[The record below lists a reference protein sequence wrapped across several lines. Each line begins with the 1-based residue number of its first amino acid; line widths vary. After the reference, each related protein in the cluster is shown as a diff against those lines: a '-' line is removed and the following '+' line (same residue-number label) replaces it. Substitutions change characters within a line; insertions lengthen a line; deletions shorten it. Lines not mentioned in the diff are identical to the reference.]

1 MKSYWCCTTQ
11 SVLSCEF
18 FKLIFRM
25 DKTTDALKAVTEYS
39 QKHGIS
45 ELSKGNLLKTQ
56 AVLMVRGKRINVMS
70 AVKLLKQAGAWFYSV
85 GCKKGLALCKFA
97 LAKTYSEWWN
107 DLLEAMPEKTED
119 MLYEASLNFVQNAL
133 KLFKQISWIRGQY
146 YCEKLEDL
154 LKKKMNTQDRGFRS
168 TRYYVELTKNVQKEL
183 GEIKP
188 NSWIGEEH
196 LLILGK
202 YFMHNYL
209 ELALEDYSHLPAN
222 EQQLIKK
229 VNGTLVNIKNK
240 KENTRNVRLKY

>member
-1 MKSYWCCTTQ
+1 
-11 SVLSCEF
+11 
-18 FKLIFRM
+18 
-25 DKTTDALKAVTEYS
+25 
-39 QKHGIS
+39 
-45 ELSKGNLLKTQ
+45 
-56 AVLMVRGKRINVMS
+56 
-70 AVKLLKQAGAWFYSV
+70 
-85 GCKKGLALCKFA
+85 
-97 LAKTYSEWWN
+97 
-107 DLLEAMPEKTED
+107 
-119 MLYEASLNFVQNAL
+119 
-133 KLFKQISWIRGQY
+133 
-146 YCEKLEDL
+146 
-154 LKKKMNTQDRGFRS
+154 MNTQDRGFRS